1 MRKRNAKIQEFIG
14 SGTSKPICAKFG
26 PKTHGIVASGD
37 DKNAIS
43 LWKLN
48 RERPLMT
55 LSSQGATAN
64 VISEISAISFNMN
77 ETEVVSGTN
86 RGSIS
91 VWDINSQKL
100 ITTLKGHSV
109 AINTIAHFPSPTQ
122 EHLLLTGSY
131 DSSVKLWDL
140 RQKQTVSS
148 FRGHDMQVNCL
159 EITPDG
165 KWFAS
170 GAQDSLVKLWDIG
183 SGKSIYTFNLHEAP
197 VTCLKFN
204 PYELTLATG
213 SADKTVKYWDLEK
226 FGLICSTKPEATGIQ
241 SLSFDPDGK
250 FLFTAAQDAMRVWHV
265 DTNELN
271 LLDNVETSWRGVQ
284 ELAVQVSSKNEEE
297 SLLGIAIT
305 NVSFGLWAC
314 PLKTVNKDPLISPE
328 KFLQMR
334 KAAEAKMKPMT
345 PNPQKMDQPFLEEKP
360 QKKPSS
366 QDLGNRP
373 DSRSNHTPSPS
384 QRDIASGGGGV
395 KPQNVFVAQAQN
407 NLIGGNNYSPQNYGA
422 PNGVNPYQPFNNNPG
437 PVPGGYQYQQ
447 QQQQPNPV
455 GGDPRY
461 NNYNPVQQSGDFAN
475 MMGGEQNN
483 DYVVKKSVSQEKMP
497 TENKPVL
504 NSRNGQIQ
512 VHDAGLMAKLHDH
525 PAARETNLGETTI
538 IDINKANPDQLN
550 LSTFIKGIG
559 TENND
564 KNLQYDAIS
573 DIAKDHSKFRA
584 FMKQRLDH
592 LELVLHYWNSG
603 NIRSALNAINGL
615 NLNDSTLIMDL
626 LNMSTAVN
634 KTGQM
639 NVEAACIFLQKAVML
654 VDSKFDHHVKM
665 GFKFIN
671 KTFKQYYDEIVSL
684 KTANVMNMVD
694 LAREER
700 VKKYDKLI
708 DEFDAI
714 ARKERIR
721 KLAAKHKDE
730 VGEMAGRLI
739 NDLELFLNKIKAGDS
754 NRR

>member
-1 MRKRNAKIQEFIG
+1 
-14 SGTSKPICAKFG
+14 
-26 PKTHGIVASGD
+26 
-37 DKNAIS
+37 
-43 LWKLN
+43 
-48 RERPLMT
+48 MT

-77 ETEVVSGTN
+77 ETEIVSGTN

-91 VWDINSQKL
+91 VWDINAQKL

-131 DSSVKLWDL
+131 DSTVKLWDL

-148 FRGHDMQVNCL
+148 FKGHDMQINCL

-170 GAQDSLVKLWDIG
+170 GAQDSLAKLWDIG
-183 SGKSIYTFNLHEAP
+183 SGKTIFTFNLHEAP

-241 SLSFDPDGK
+241 SISFDPDGK
-250 FLFTAAQDAMRVWHV
+250 YLFSAAQDAMRVWYV
-265 DTNELN
+265 DTNDLN
-271 LLDNVETSWRGVQ
+271 LLDNVETTWRGVQ
-284 ELAVQVSSKNEEE
+284 ELAVQVNHKTEEE
-297 SLLGIAIT
+297 NLLGLAIT
-305 NVSFGLWAC
+305 NVSFGLWCC
-314 PLKTVNKDPLISPE
+314 PLKAVNKDPAMTPE
-328 KFLQMR
+328 KFLAIR
-334 KAAEAKMKPMT
+334 KAAEAKMKPQT
-345 PNPQKMDQPFLEEKP
+345 PNPQKMDQPFLDDKP
-360 QKKPSS
+360 QEKKKPTS
-366 QDLGNRP
+366 QDLSANRP

-384 QRDIASGGGGV
+384 QREM
-395 KPQNVFVAQAQN
+395 KPTNVFVAQAQN
-407 NLIGGNNYSPQNYGA
+407 NLIGNNQNYVVQRDPPPQNMNMYGG
-422 PNGVNPYQPFNNNPG
+422 NQPQPQYPPPQYNNMPG
-437 PVPGGYQYQQ
+437 GGYQYQQ
-447 QQQQPNPV
+447 QVQPNMMPIDQLNQY
-455 GGDPRY
+455 GGNPPPQQMGY
-461 NNYNPVQQSGDFAN
+461 NNYNPGYNQVQASGDFVN
-475 MMGGEQNN
+475 FGGENLS
-483 DYVVKKSVSQEKMP
+483 DPLVRKSSSKDMPPPEKKPSPS
-497 TENKPVL
+497 N
-504 NSRNGQIQ
+504 RNGNIQ
-512 VHDAGLMAKLHDH
+512 VHDAGLMAKLNENKDGSS
-525 PAARETNLGETTI
+525 LGETTI
-538 IDINKANPDQLN
+538 IDINRAHPDQLN
-550 LSTFIKGIG
+550 MSSFIKGI
-559 TENND
+559 ENND
-564 KNLQYDAIS
+564 KTVQYDAIS
-573 DIAKDHSKFRA
+573 DIAKDHSKFKA

-603 NIRSALNAINGL
+603 NIRSALNAINIL

-665 GFKFIN
+665 GFNFIN
-671 KTFKQYYDEIVSL
+671 KTFKQFYDEIVHI

-714 ARKERIR
+714 TKKERIR

-730 VGEMAGRLI
+730 VGEMAGRLL
-739 NDLELFLNKIKAGDS
+739 NDLDSFLIKIKA
-754 NRR
+754 R